1 LASHRFIKEVDLRNY
16 GLLPIVGCLLI
27 LAACSAT
34 QLPPPQ
40 WTYQKDAIRLHIK
53 ADGNLNLADNEAH
66 TLSLCIYQL
75 SDPNVFNQ
83 LANDQDGLY
92 KLLNCG
98 LFGAGAAAA
107 RRVIVQPGQ
116 VLEMTLDRAEGA
128 RYVAFVAGYNILQR
142 ARIVKMVQIPEYVE
156 KKGFFRT
163 TKIRMPA
170 PLTIDLILGPLQ
182 ITTISTSTFK
192 GT

>member
-1 LASHRFIKEVDLRNY
+1 MKQNHFV
-16 GLLPIVGCLLI
+16 PIIGCLLI

-53 ADGNLNLADNEAH
+53 AAHNLNLADNEAH
-66 TLSLCIYQL
+66 TLSLCVYQL
-75 SDPNVFNQ
+75 SDPNAFNQ

-92 KLLNCG
+92 KLLDCS

-107 RRVIVQPGQ
+107 KRIIIQPGQ
-116 VLEMTLDRAEGA
+116 VIDMKLDRAEGA
-128 RYVAFVAGYNILQR
+128 RYVAFVAGYNILER
-142 ARIVKMVQIPEYVE
+142 ARIVKMVDIPEYVD
-156 KKGFFRT
+156 KKGFIKT

-170 PLTIDLILGPLQ
+170 PLKVNLVLGPLQ
-182 ITTISTSTFK
+182 ITTISTSTSIGK
-192 GT
+192 